1 MLARAAPPPDAI
13 LVGGQALAFWVEFY
27 GARDAEIAAR
37 RPVTSADVDFVGPPE
52 AARACAAR
60 LGGRLQFAQMHH
72 ATANYAVVH
81 FVDRAGHERIV
92 DFLERLCGVKPKD
105 LERTAMRVAPLDPAL
120 KATGLQL
127 TVMHP
132 VVCMESRISNTV
144 EYEKY
149 RGKHGLL
156 QARMSILCA
165 RAFLRDLLDHGEIDA
180 VMKLNE
186 RIFRF
191 ARGRVGR
198 EARARW
204 QLDAFDAVV
213 VDERLPTAFRTR
225 RYPQMQRALEKTR
238 ARGRRPRGGLAR

>member
-1 MLARAAPPPDAI
+1 MLARVAPPPDAI

-60 LGGRLQFAQMHH
+60 LGGRLQFAQMDH

-81 FVDRAGHERIV
+81 FVDRDGHERIV
-92 DFLERLCGVKPKD
+92 DFLERVCGVKPKD
-105 LERTAMRVAPLDPAL
+105 LERTAMRVAPLDPSL

-132 VVCMESRISNTV
+132 VVCMESRISNAV

-165 RAFLRDLLDHGEIDA
+165 RAFLRDLLDQGLVDA

-186 RIFRF
+186 RVFRF
-191 ARGRVGR
+191 ARERTGR
-198 EARARW
+198 EAHARW

-213 VDERLPTAFRTR
+213 VDERLPAAFRTR
-225 RYPQMQRALEKTR
+225 RYPQMQREVEK
-238 ARGRRPRGGLAR
+238 AYAKAGRVGGRPKK